1 MNKDIKESANIKP
14 GPSKETLLLYY
25 KELWTSNSLHENYSN
40 AENVDGI
47 ITIKELKEAQKKIK
61 NKNHLTEVT

>member
-25 KELWTSNSLHENYSN
+25 KDLQTSDSPQENYYNS
-40 AENVDGI
+40 EMLM
-47 ITIKELKEAQKKIK
+47 TKL
-61 NKNHLTEVT
+61 